1 MADNH
6 SKEVR
11 SINMSHIRSTNSK
24 PEEIVRKYLFAE
36 GFRYRKNVK
45 KLPGCPDIVLP
56 KYKTVI
62 FVNGCFWHK
71 HDCPRFVWPS
81 SNHDYWRPKILRN
94 VERDNQ
100 SRKELETL
108 GWKVITVWECEL
120 KKKVFEPLKD
130 INFFMNACT
139 ILNGTLAWD
148 VTGTRDCSK
157 CLDIDP
163 EMLYRLESVSEKIA

>member
-81 SNHDYWRPKILRN
+81 SNQDYWRPKILRN
-94 VERDNQ
+94 IERDNQ

-120 KKKVFEPLKD
+120 KKNVLNETLVKLIAELK
-130 INFFMNACT
+130 A
-139 ILNGTLAWD
+139 
-148 VTGTRDCSK
+148 
-157 CLDIDP
+157 IDFSTDNK
-163 EMLYRLESVSEKIA
+163 ETT

>member
-6 SKEVR
+6 SKEAR

-81 SNHDYWRPKILRN
+81 SNQDYWRPKILRN
-94 VERDNQ
+94 IERDNQ

-120 KKKVFEPLKD
+120 KKNVLNETLGKLIAELK
-130 INFFMNACT
+130 A
-139 ILNGTLAWD
+139 
-148 VTGTRDCSK
+148 
-157 CLDIDP
+157 IDFSTDNK
-163 EMLYRLESVSEKIA
+163 EAT

>member
-11 SINMSHIRSTNSK
+11 SRNMSHIRSTNSK
-24 PEEIVRKYLFAE
+24 PEETVRKYLFSH

-45 KLPGCPDIVLP
+45 TLPGKPDIVLS

-81 SNHDYWRPKILRN
+81 SNTDYWIPKIQRN
-94 VERDNQ
+94 VERDQRNMD
-100 SRKELETL
+100 SLKET
-108 GWKVITVWECEL
+108 GWNVIIVWECEL
-120 KKKVFEPLKD
+120 KKAVAEERLSRLCAEIIGGKE
-130 INFFMNACT
+130 
-139 ILNGTLAWD
+139 NGTNQH
-148 VTGTRDCSK
+148 
-157 CLDIDP
+157 
-163 EMLYRLESVSEKIA
+163 